1 MKFIKK
7 IDNKKIEYFL
17 FALIFIGIFVV
28 NFMTPMLADDF
39 AYSIGS
45 DLKRIDSLSD
55 IFNYQ
60 VNHYLTWGGRTVAH
74 TIAQLFLIM
83 PRWIFSI
90 CNSVMQIFEVLLIY
104 LLARNGKK
112 NNPIIIVAIWFL
124 LWFCLRAFGV
134 SNIWLIGSC
143 NYLWTTVLILFLIY
157 QYSKERKDTPAYIVF
172 MLILGIIAG
181 WTNENTA
188 FGSIVIIWLFIFIGG
203 FKELKKYKW
212 KIAGFIGSL
221 IGFSAMILAPGNY
234 KRSETLAQ
242 DASFIKRIVSRFIN
256 YTELITTYL
265 LPLIIILVI
274 LISIYIYKKKKI
286 DKKVYA
292 YIAGSFF
299 SIYSMLLSP
308 QFPDRAWTGTVIFLI
323 IPIVM
328 LLYDI
333 DNVSKI
339 CKIVFIDILI
349 IASFVFV
356 KDYLELLVD
365 VNQLRNTWEYREKK
379 IKQAKAK
386 KKTKIKFDRYTPYNK
401 RNPAYGL
408 SDLQPDPS
416 HWANYFTAAYYDL
429 DEISSKE

>member
-124 LWFCLRAFGV
+124 LWFCLPAFGV

-234 KRSETLAQ
+234 KRSETLVQ

-339 CKIVFIDILI
+339 
-349 IASFVFV
+349 
-356 KDYLELLVD
+356 
-365 VNQLRNTWEYREKK
+365 
-379 IKQAKAK
+379 
-386 KKTKIKFDRYTPYNK
+386 
-401 RNPAYGL
+401 
-408 SDLQPDPS
+408 
-416 HWANYFTAAYYDL
+416 
-429 DEISSKE
+429 